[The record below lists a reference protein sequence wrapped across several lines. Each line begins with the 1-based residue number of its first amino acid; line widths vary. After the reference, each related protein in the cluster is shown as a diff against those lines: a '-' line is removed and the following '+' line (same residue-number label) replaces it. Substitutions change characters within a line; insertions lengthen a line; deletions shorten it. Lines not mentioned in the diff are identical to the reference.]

1 MMRELSFA
9 EEFELVEKGTNGA
22 ISQWLEA
29 LKKGLETVQ
38 KQKNEKKLT
47 VCLNI
52 EASEAETVKIYEF
65 SEIGI
70 VTEKFQPTV
79 LNISIG
85 TNLPLVDLDKEFWPE
100 EKDTEPAYADSVL
113 EKAIEELL
121 ESEGKSAVNI
131 ECGKDYV
138 FIYVLMNK

>member
-1 MMRELSFA
+1 MRELTF
-9 EEFELVEKGTNGA
+9 EEEMELVEKGTNGA

-29 LKKGLETVQ
+29 VKKGLETVQ

-47 VCLNI
+47 ICLNI
-52 EASEAETVKIYEF
+52 EASEAETVKVDEF

-70 VTEKFQPTV
+70 VNEEFQPTV

-85 TNLPLVDLDKEFWPE
+85 TNLPLVDMDKEFWPE
-100 EKDTEPAYADSVL
+100 EEDTEPAYADSVL
-113 EKAIEELL
+113 EKSIEKLL

-131 ECGKDYV
+131 NCCKDYV
-138 FIYVLMNK
+138 YIYALIQK

>member
-1 MMRELSFA
+1 MRELTFK
-9 EEFELVEKGTNGA
+9 EEMELVEKGTNGA

-29 LKKGLETVQ
+29 VKKGLETVQ

-47 VCLNI
+47 VCLKI
-52 EASEAETVKIYEF
+52 EASEAETVEVDEF

-70 VTEKFQPTV
+70 VNEKFKPVYLDIT
-79 LNISIG
+79 IG
-85 TNLPLVDLDKEFWPE
+85 TNLPLVDMDKEFWPE
-100 EKDTEPAYADSVL
+100 EEDTEPAYADYVL

-121 ESEGKSAVNI
+121 ESEGKSSVDI

-138 FIYVLMNK
+138 FIYVLMQK

>member
-1 MMRELSFA
+1 MRELTF
-9 EEFELVEKGTNGA
+9 EEEMELVEKGTNGA

-52 EASEAETVKIYEF
+52 KASEAETVEIYEF

-79 LNISIG
+79 LNISIE
-85 TNLPLVDLDKEFWPE
+85 TNLPLVDMDKEFWPDE
-100 EKDTEPAYADSVL
+100 EDTEPAYANSVL
-113 EKAIEELL
+113 EKAIKELL

-131 ECGKDYV
+131 ECSKDYV
-138 FIYVLMNK
+138 FIYALIQK

>member
-1 MMRELSFA
+1 MRELEF
-9 EEFELVEKGTNGA
+9 EEAMELVEKGTNGA

-29 LKKGLETVQ
+29 VKKGLETVQ

-47 VCLNI
+47 VCLSI
-52 EASEAETVKIYEF
+52 EASEAETVEIYEF

-79 LNISIG
+79 LDISIG
-85 TNLPLVDLDKEFWPE
+85 TNLPLVDMDKEFWPDE
-100 EKDTEPAYADSVL
+100 EDTEPAYANSVL
-113 EKAIEELL
+113 ERAIKELL

-138 FIYVLMNK
+138 SIYVLMNK